1 MANTNETYAARIQ
14 RKLMKSNI
22 WSKSPRAA
30 GRQILC

>member
-14 RKLMKSNI
+14 RKLMK
-22 WSKSPRAA
+22 KQYLPRAA